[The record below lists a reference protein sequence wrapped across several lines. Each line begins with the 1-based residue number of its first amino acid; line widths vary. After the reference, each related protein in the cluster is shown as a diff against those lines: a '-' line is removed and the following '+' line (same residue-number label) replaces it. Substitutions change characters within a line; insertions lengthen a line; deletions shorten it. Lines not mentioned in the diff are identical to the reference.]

1 MYSEVLCPHLIAT
14 MDYFGIY
21 YCAVID
27 IIVFNVLLLG
37 TGLKGQRGAC
47 RRELCAW

>member
-1 MYSEVLCPHLIAT
+1 MYSEVSCAHLLV
-14 MDYFGIY
+14 DIY
-21 YCAVID
+21 YCALMD

-47 RRELCAW
+47 RRELCA